1 MNKEDNSVEIL
12 IKNQQNF
19 TKEYKGRMIITIRD
33 IKEIF
38 GIDIELKKLNRS
50 NNIFIGRDWNGISG
64 RAKEEFEK
72 NNNVIYNEETIFFV
86 YITGF
91 LKILKIIMEEGKA
104 DLSSV
109 ENILRM
115 VDDKIKYIA

>member
-1 MNKEDNSVEIL
+1 MNKEDNGIAIL
-12 IKNQQNF
+12 IKNKQNF
-19 TKEYKGRMIITIRD
+19 TKEYKGRIIITIND

-38 GIDIELKKLNRS
+38 GIDIELKKLNIS
-50 NNIFIGRDWNGISG
+50 NNIFIGIDWNGISG

-86 YITGF
+86 YITGL
-91 LKILKIIMEEGKA
+91 LKILKIIMEEETV

-115 VDDKIKYIA
+115 IDYKIKYIA

>member
-1 MNKEDNSVEIL
+1 MNKEDNGIAIL
-12 IKNQQNF
+12 IKNKQNF
-19 TKEYKGRMIITIRD
+19 TKEYKGRIIITIND

-38 GIDIELKKLNRS
+38 GIDIELKKLNIS
-50 NNIFIGRDWNGISG
+50 NNIFIGIDWNGISG

-86 YITGF
+86 YITGL
-91 LKILKIIMEEGKA
+91 LKILKIIMEEEKV

-115 VDDKIKYIA
+115 IDYKIKYIA